1 VSEIQKKSLFFFLFP
16 SQLPDRLPDLL
27 FVVYRVAAAGKVE
40 GMLVARAA
48 CQYLCTMLQPDNLNG
63 GFDILLFHI
72 RIIFFVNTN
81 LSNLTNLWLC
91 LTGFL
96 IRQIREIRVR

>member
-16 SQLPDRLPDLL
+16 SQLPDRLPDFL
-27 FVVYRVAAAGKVE
+27 FVVNRVAAAGKVE
-40 GMLVARAA
+40 GILVARAGTEYA
-48 CQYLCTMLQPDNLNG
+48 LMLQVYYLNR